1 MEHAVPLVA
10 RGLARPPAEPRR
22 GLRGDG
28 LAAGALVRGD
38 EDEGDGLAR
47 EVLGIVP
54 RQVRDVERD
63 AVARAQG
70 ARELVRE
77 PARGARLRAEEDLAA
92 DDRGGGG
99 LGGVGGVGGRRRARG
114 GGRGGGGGGAIE
126 TAVAREEEASETTA
140 RRAGSVATPS
150 PPADAREWDPPM
162 ATERATRRRPSE
174 S

>member
-1 MEHAVPLVA
+1 M
-10 RGLARPPAEPRR
+10 
-22 GLRGDG
+22 
-28 LAAGALVRGD
+28 
-38 EDEGDGLAR
+38 
-47 EVLGIVP
+47 
-54 RQVRDVERD
+54 
-63 AVARAQG
+63 
-70 ARELVRE
+70 RE

-92 DDRGGGG
+92 DDRGGVGSGASGASGG
-99 LGGVGGVGGRRRARG
+99 ADARAAEAG
-114 GGRGGGGGGAIE
+114 AGAEAGAIE